1 MLRCFDEIDSIM
13 IQVIPCLFSINR
25 VSPLLIFQSIPSLC
39 PYHPLWLCFSSPFMY
54 VVWIYSNL
62 ACDRQMSRVSRG
74 RLCELC
80 SPRCSLNH
88 YRLQHQTWRIL
99 PPICRY
105 IVNSPCS
112 SQEVLCFYFVQ
123 CVVPISNSILTQKW
137 FPTDFPI
144 LLLIWWMIT
153 VYGCV
158 FVYAVHVMLI
168 LINFTVILV
177 RILFAESIL
186 GCTLFSLCCVF
197 AHWKRVFSS
206 SFCNLN
212 GMQLVPGS

>member
-1 MLRCFDEIDSIM
+1 MSVDHTFIIHYHGKLAPIDFVCYQMLRCFDEIDSIM

-112 SQEVLCFYFVQ
+112 SQEFLCFYFVQ
-123 CVVPISNSILTQKW
+123 CVVPISNSISHW
-137 FPTDFPI
+137 FPYIAPYMMNDHG
-144 LLLIWWMIT
+144 LWMCLCLCSSCN
-153 VYGCV
+153 V
-158 FVYAVHVMLI
+158 
-168 LINFTVILV
+168 NFD
-177 RILFAESIL
+177 
-186 GCTLFSLCCVF
+186 
-197 AHWKRVFSS
+197 
-206 SFCNLN
+206 
-212 GMQLVPGS
+212 